1 MFSIYSIVLDP
12 KTKQL
17 QKNDVVQTFQNCY
30 EKCKEPLKYC
40 MKFCDDNHG
49 ENKLY
54 NEPRKFINCQK
65 ICDNYRDICTRV
77 CKTSNPVWGYQ
88 GPYAECQRQYKCFS
102 DAEDNM
108 TDRECI
114 LKHDKEIL
122 DCCLAKC
129 DDSDCP
135 NYCKIAHE
143 IYTKNTYLDQV
154 PMKDPEHKF
163 YQPRQTYIALYIAIA
178 IVISVIVI
186 RRMLRI

>member
-1 MFSIYSIVLDP
+1 
-12 KTKQL
+12 
-17 QKNDVVQTFQNCY
+17 
-30 EKCKEPLKYC
+30 
-40 MKFCDDNHG
+40 
-49 ENKLY
+49 
-54 NEPRKFINCQK
+54 
-65 ICDNYRDICTRV
+65 
-77 CKTSNPVWGYQ
+77 
-88 GPYAECQRQYKCFS
+88 
-102 DAEDNM
+102 M